1 MLRLSY
7 IKFMQDLQE
16 ELKKDVGLP
25 FQVKVDVNIAIQKGN
40 DDMKEKLE
48 NYVKFKLGPILNSI
62 PDKVIMK

>member
-25 FQVKVDVNIAIQKGN
+25 FQVKVDINIAIPKDN

-48 NYVKFKLGPILNSI
+48 NYVKLKLAPIINSI
-62 PDKVIMK
+62 PDTVIMQ

>member
-16 ELKKDVGLP
+16 EIKKDVGLP
-25 FQVKVDVNIAIQKGN
+25 FQIKIDVNIAIPKDN

-48 NYVKFKLGPILNSI
+48 NYVKFKLAPILESI
-62 PDKVIMK
+62 PNKVVM